1 MPKRKLSAAA
11 AEIIV
16 TEESCSIE
24 DLQDSTVEEYKK
36 LNENLDK
43 VMSKIKNRK
52 EHKRKK

>member
-1 MPKRKLSAAA
+1 MKRKLTAAS

-16 TEESCSIE
+16 TEPLPLDDLE
-24 DLQDSTVEEYKK
+24 DNTVEEYKK
-36 LNENLDK
+36 LNENLGK